1 LPQAL
6 RTKRSAAERIA
17 MTESVRLTVFLRH
30 DQTKNLAQIDE
41 ILFSQGFWA
50 SFPPPGVTIISWQ
63 VLMGIGQ
70 VITLEMPP
78 EKVREVNLMIEQKA
92 WGAFKT
98 EFYSTYDFLP
108 VLEKKRAGAA
118 QWAAMHEKKKAS

>member
-1 LPQAL
+1 
-6 RTKRSAAERIA
+6 
-17 MTESVRLTVFLRH
+17 MTNELVRLTIFLRH

-41 ILFSQGFWA
+41 ILFSQGFWE
-50 SFPPPGVTIISWQ
+50 SFPPAGASIISWQ

-70 VITLEMPP
+70 VVTLEMPP

-98 EFYSTYDFLP
+98 EFYPTYDFLP
-108 VLEKKRAGAA
+108 VLEKKRAAA
-118 QWAAMHEKKKAS
+118 AARKK